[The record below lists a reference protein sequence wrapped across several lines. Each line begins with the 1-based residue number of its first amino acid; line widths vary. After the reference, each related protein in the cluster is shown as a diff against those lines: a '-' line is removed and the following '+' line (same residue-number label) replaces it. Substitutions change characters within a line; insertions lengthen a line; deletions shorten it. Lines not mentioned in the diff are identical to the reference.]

1 MSSEIIIKNF
11 LSNIRSRDQVLNC
24 EQIVQQIN
32 NELNSNN
39 CFHNNFDQNIGIFCL
54 KFIFLKLFFEIIFNY
69 KLS

>member
-11 LSNIRSRDQVLNC
+11 LSNMRSRDQVLNC

-32 NELNSNN
+32 NEFNSNN
-39 CFHNNFDQNIGIFCL
+39 CFDNNFDQNIGIFCL
-54 KFIFLKLFFEIIFNY
+54 KLIFNY